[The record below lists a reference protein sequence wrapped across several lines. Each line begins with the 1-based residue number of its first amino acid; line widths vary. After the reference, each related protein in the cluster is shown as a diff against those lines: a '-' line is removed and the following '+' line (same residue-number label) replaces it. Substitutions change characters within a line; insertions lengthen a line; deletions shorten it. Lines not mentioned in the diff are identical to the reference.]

1 MTRDRDLAAIRF
13 TGELCVLAAPPLPVW
28 PVRMSDPRDPKSN
41 ENPPPA
47 QTPPAPAERVARIA
61 DSGSVPRERR
71 STTGYRPTRETQ
83 IYPRVERR
91 NRALGW
97 RSQDV
102 LRAAAL
108 IIGLY
113 LLLQVL
119 WTASPLVL
127 TAFLGVLFGLAVEAG
142 VDKLE
147 RFRVPRYVAAAGIVI
162 GFYAALVGL
171 GALMAPTIRQQMSEL
186 RVRLPEAVDQVEDWI
201 RERQDGMLGML
212 LPSEVESPPPPAG
225 VDTTAT
231 PSEEA
236 TQEATSLRQRIGFGL
251 ERAAGYLFP
260 FLSSTIAVFAGIILI
275 TFLAIYIGAD
285 PDTYHAGLMH
295 LFPHRARKRAGEVL
309 SAMAT
314 VLRRWLVTQLIAMVV
329 IGVITTVI
337 LLLLDVEAAFALGLI
352 AGLLE
357 FIPTIG
363 PILSAIPAIGMGF
376 LDSPEKALSVAVA
389 YGGIQFLENN
399 LLIPTLMREVDLPPA
414 LTMMSQ
420 ALMAIIFGFLGLLVA
435 VPLVAGLLVPIK
447 MLYVED
453 VVGDEVTIL
462 GEEDDEDEPEGP
474 P

>member
-1 MTRDRDLAAIRF
+1 MS
-13 TGELCVLAAPPLPVW
+13 APP
-28 PVRMSDPRDPKSN
+28 DPKAN
-41 ENPPPA
+41 EAPAPPA
-47 QTPPAPAERVARIA
+47 SGERTARVES
-61 DSGSVPRERR
+61 SGGEPPRERR
-71 STTGYRPTRETQ
+71 STTGYRPTRESQ
-83 IYPRVERR
+83 VFPRVERR
-91 NRALGW
+91 RRALGW

-102 LRAAAL
+102 LRASAL

-119 WTASPLVL
+119 WVANPLVL

-147 RFRVPRYVAAAGIVI
+147 RFKIPRYVAAAGIVI
-162 GFYAALVGL
+162 GFYAALVGV
-171 GALMAPTIRQQMSEL
+171 GALLAPTIRQQMSEL
-186 RVRLPEAVDQVEDWI
+186 RVRLPQAVDELEDWI
-201 RERQDGMLGML
+201 GERQDGMLGL
-212 LPSEVESPPPPAG
+212 ILPAVETVPPPATP
-225 VDTTAT
+225 DTTAA
-231 PSEEA
+231 PAEEA
-236 TQEATSLRQRIGFGL
+236 TQEAASLRQRIGFVL

-260 FLSSTIAVFAGIILI
+260 FLSSTLVVFAGIILI
-275 TFLAIYIGAD
+275 TFLSIYIGAD

-329 IGVITTVI
+329 IGVITTVV

-363 PILSAIPAIGMGF
+363 PILSAVPAIGMAF
-376 LDSPEKALSVAVA
+376 LDSPEKALWVALS

-453 VVGDEVTIL
+453 VVGDEVNVL
-462 GEEDDEDEPEGP
+462 GDEDDEEEPEGP

>member
-1 MTRDRDLAAIRF
+1 VF
-13 TGELCVLAAPPLPVW
+13 
-28 PVRMSDPRDPKSN
+28 
-41 ENPPPA
+41 
-47 QTPPAPAERVARIA
+47 
-61 DSGSVPRERR
+61 
-71 STTGYRPTRETQ
+71 
-83 IYPRVERR
+83 PRVERR

-102 LRAAAL
+102 LRASAL

-119 WTASPLVL
+119 WVASPLVL

-147 RFRVPRYVAAAGIVI
+147 RFRIPRYVGAAAIVI
-162 GFYAALVGL
+162 GFYAALVGV
-171 GALMAPTIRQQMSEL
+171 GALLAPTIRQQMSEL
-186 RVRLPEAVDQVEDWI
+186 RVRLPQAVDQLEDWI
-201 RERQDGMLGML
+201 REREDGMLGML
-212 LPSEVESPPPPAG
+212 LPARGEPAPAPAAP
-225 VDTTAT
+225 DTTGP
-231 PSEEA
+231 PSDQALQQPE
-236 TQEATSLRQRIGFGL
+236 SLRERIGFGL
-251 ERAAGYLFP
+251 ERATSYLFP
-260 FLSSTIAVFAGIILI
+260 FLSSTLTVFAGIILI
-275 TFLAIYIGAD
+275 TFLSIYIGAD

-329 IGVITTVI
+329 IGVITTIV

-363 PILSAIPAIGMGF
+363 PILSAIPAIAMAF
-376 LDSPEKALSVAVA
+376 LDSPEKALWVAVS

-435 VPLVAGLLVPIK
+435 VPAVAGLLVPIK

-453 VVGDEVTIL
+453 VVGDEVNIL
-462 GEEDDEDEPEGP
+462 GEDDDPDEPEDP

>member
-1 MTRDRDLAAIRF
+1 MPAPPDPKSS
-13 TGELCVLAAPPLPVW
+13 EPPAPPLPG
-28 PVRMSDPRDPKSN
+28 
-41 ENPPPA
+41 
-47 QTPPAPAERVARIA
+47 ERTARVE
-61 DSGSVPRERR
+61 STGGEPPRERR
-71 STTGYRPTRETQ
+71 ATTGYRPTRETQ
-83 IYPRVERR
+83 VFPKVERR
-91 NRALGW
+91 RRAIGW

-102 LRAAAL
+102 LRVSAL
-108 IIGLY
+108 IIGMY

-119 WTASPLVL
+119 WVASPLVL

-162 GFYAALVGL
+162 AFYAALVGM
-171 GALMAPTIRQQMSEL
+171 GALLAPTIRAQMSEL
-186 RVRLPEAVDQVEDWI
+186 RVRLPQAVDRLEDWI
-201 RERQDGMLGML
+201 REREDGMLGMI
-212 LPSEVESPPPPAG
+212 LPEEAATPPAP
-225 VDTTAT
+225 VTPDTTAA
-231 PSEEA
+231 PAEEA
-236 TQEATSLRQRIGFGL
+236 VQEATSLRQRIGFGL

-260 FLSSTIAVFAGIILI
+260 FLSSTLTVFAGLILI
-275 TFLAIYIGAD
+275 TFLSIYIGAD

-309 SAMAT
+309 TAMAT

-363 PILSAIPAIGMGF
+363 PILSAVPAIAMGF
-376 LDSPEKALSVAVA
+376 LDSPEKALWVALS

-462 GEEDDEDEPEGP
+462 GEDDDDDDEPEDP

>member
-1 MTRDRDLAAIRF
+1 MPAPPDPKSSQPP
-13 TGELCVLAAPPLPVW
+13 APPLPGERTARVE
-28 PVRMSDPRDPKSN
+28 SAGGDP
-41 ENPPPA
+41 
-47 QTPPAPAERVARIA
+47 
-61 DSGSVPRERR
+61 PRERR
-71 STTGYRPTRETQ
+71 ATTGYRPTRETQ
-83 IYPRVERR
+83 VFPKVERR
-91 NRALGW
+91 RRAIGW

-102 LRAAAL
+102 LRVSAL
-108 IIGLY
+108 IIGMY

-119 WTASPLVL
+119 WVASPLVL

-162 GFYAALVGL
+162 AFYAALVGM
-171 GALMAPTIRQQMSEL
+171 GALLAPTIRAQMSEL
-186 RVRLPEAVDQVEDWI
+186 RVRLPQAVDQLEDWI
-201 RERQDGMLGML
+201 REREDGMLGMI
-212 LPSEVESPPPPAG
+212 LPEQAATPPAP
-225 VDTTAT
+225 VTPDTTAA
-231 PSEEA
+231 PAEEA
-236 TQEATSLRQRIGFGL
+236 VQEATSLRQRIGFGL

-260 FLSSTIAVFAGIILI
+260 FLSSTLTVFAGLILI
-275 TFLAIYIGAD
+275 TFLSIYIGAD

-309 SAMAT
+309 TAMAT

-363 PILSAIPAIGMGF
+363 PILSAVPAIAMGF
-376 LDSPEKALSVAVA
+376 LDSPEKALWVALS

-453 VVGDEVTIL
+453 VVGDEVSIL
-462 GEEDDEDEPEGP
+462 GEDDDEDDEPENP